1 MSSQVASQ
9 SRGQLGQ
16 TASHWW
22 ARHPITFT
30 PPPPSTIAH
39 SPPLRRTFIHTEE
52 NITELHYC
60 HSAPKLR
67 CAASGCLQSRTHF
80 LLLRNTIC
88 SFARHVSPEHC
99 DGKLR
104 CAAWLWL
111 PPIPRPASHLETARI
126 ICKTFFLI
134 VAREKLQWNVGST
147 PWTLI
152 SCHSA
157 SWHQMICTWR
167 KCEILLLFL
176 FARGSFAPSCCTTQL
191 CVKLLSIT
199 LHLHLQSTSW
209 RWGPIRG
216 SAEVSPWPAVLG
228 KSWDE
233 ALQSEA
239 HKSSL

>member
-1 MSSQVASQ
+1 M
-9 SRGQLGQ
+9 
-16 TASHWW
+16 
-22 ARHPITFT
+22 PDTFRLNIVMENWDA
-30 PPPPSTIAH
+30 PPG
-39 SPPLRRTFIHTEE
+39 
-52 NITELHYC
+52 C
-60 HSAPKLR
+60 
-67 CAASGCLQSRTHF
+67 GCLPYPGLPPISR
-80 LLLRNTIC
+80 LRVL
-88 SFARHVSPEHC
+88 FARHSSS
-99 DGKLR
+99 L
-104 CAAWLWL
+104 L
-111 PPIPRPASHLETARI
+111 PGRSCNGTWDPHRGH
-126 ICKTFFLI
+126 
-134 VAREKLQWNVGST
+134 
-147 PWTLI
+147 
-152 SCHSA
+152 CHSA

-191 CVKLLSIT
+191 CEKLLSIT